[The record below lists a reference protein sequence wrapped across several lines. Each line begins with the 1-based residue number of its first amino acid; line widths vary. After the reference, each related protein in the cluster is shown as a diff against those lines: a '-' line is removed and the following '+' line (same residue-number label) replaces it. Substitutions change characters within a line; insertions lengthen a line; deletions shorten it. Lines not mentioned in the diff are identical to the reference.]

1 MGTDTR
7 RRVSLAAQLLLIAFM
22 AAACSGGDDSRPN
35 EQARESTS
43 STPTSST
50 PTGDINPGDFTA
62 KVDHPLFSLSSYRLQ
77 FFEGSERAPDTG
89 KSIKTRIEKR
99 VLDKTE
105 LVAGVP
111 VAVLEV
117 KEYENDELVE
127 TTLDYFAQ
135 HRDGSVWYFGERIDD
150 YEDGKIAGHEGQW
163 LAGEGNAKPGLYMP
177 AQPTVGQEFAQERA
191 PGVAEDRSTILAV
204 GVAVTTPAGSFTD
217 CIRVKDY
224 APLSKVDEF
233 KFYCP
238 RVGIVREE
246 EPNATSDL
254 VRYS

>member
-1 MGTDTR
+1 L
-7 RRVSLAAQLLLIAFM
+7 LAAPLLLIAFI
-22 AAACSGGDDSRPN
+22 AAACSGADDSRSKQ
-35 EQARESTS
+35 QARESSSTTPRESTS
-43 STPTSST
+43 STPA
-50 PTGDINPGDFTA
+50 GDINPADYTA
-62 KVDHPLFSLSSYRLQ
+62 KVDHSLFSLSSYRLQ
-77 FFEGSERAPDTG
+77 LFEGSERDSNTG

-99 VLDKTE
+99 VLDQTE
-105 LVAGVP
+105 VVAGVP
-111 VAVLEV
+111 VAVVEV
-117 KEYENDELVE
+117 KEYANDELVE

-150 YEDGKIAGHEGQW
+150 YENGKIAGHEGQW
-163 LAGEGNAKPGLYMP
+163 LAGEGNAKPGLYLP
-177 AQPTVGQEFAQERA
+177 ARPVVGQEFAQERA